1 MIEHMSRNRYTLIAA
16 TAAAAVALS
25 ACSGTGEA
33 ASPKPWPSAGTGG
46 AVAAAP
52 TSAAVNTPTYTWKNV
67 DGQGQVTFDTG
78 KPSTQYGSA
87 EPGVS
92 LLRGFDVG
100 DIQACTIG
108 PAVTAGFLTAGH
120 CSTHGDSQA
129 PRVAGVTQYA
139 EISADG
145 DKDLLG
151 ASTPVDG
158 LDVAVVETSRVSR
171 EATRI
176 ADTWPVAGV
185 LTASGVRQLVPLG
198 SVVCFNGAVSGVR
211 CGARVADEGDQLVY
225 SAPSEHG
232 DSGSPVFV
240 VNEDGRAALI
250 GILNAGDD
258 AGADR
263 KSTAVYLETA
273 LMASG
278 TAVKLDPHT
287 VPFDAPQPGLFSQ
300 RISTP

>member
-1 MIEHMSRNRYTLIAA
+1 MSTKRYALIAA
-16 TAAAAVALS
+16 TAAAAVAVS
-25 ACSGTGEA
+25 ACSPTAPAE
-33 ASPKPWPSAGTGG
+33 PKPWPNAGAGG
-46 AVAAAP
+46 AVAAP
-52 TSAAVNTPTYTWKNV
+52 TSATVKTPEFVWKNV
-67 DGQGQVTFDTG
+67 DGQGHVEFDTG
-78 KPSTQYGSA
+78 KPATQYGSA
-87 EPGVS
+87 EPGVA
-92 LLRGFDVG
+92 LLRGFDTG
-100 DIQACTIG
+100 NIQACSIG
-108 PAVTAGFLTAGH
+108 PAVKSGFLTAGH
-120 CSTHGDSQA
+120 CSTRGDSQA

-139 EISADG
+139 ETSADG

-158 LDVAVVETSRVSR
+158 LDVAVIETSNVSPD
-171 EATRI
+171 ATRI

-185 LTASGVRQLVPLG
+185 LTAPGVQQLVPVG
-198 SVVCFNGAVSGVR
+198 SSVCFSGAVSGVR
-211 CGARVADEGDQLVY
+211 CGERVADEGGQLVY

-232 DSGSPVFV
+232 DSGAPVFV

-258 AGADR
+258 TGADR

-278 TAVKLDPHT
+278 TAVKLDPGT

>member
-1 MIEHMSRNRYTLIAA
+1 MSRNRLALIAA

-25 ACSGTGEA
+25 ACTATSSGE
-33 ASPKPWPSAGTGG
+33 PKPWPNVGTGG
-46 AVAAAP
+46 AVASE
-52 TSAAVNTPTYTWKNV
+52 TSAMVKTPTYTWKNV
-67 DGQGQVTFDTG
+67 DGQGHVEFDTG
-78 KPSTQYGSA
+78 KPATQYGSA

-92 LLRGFDVG
+92 LLRGFDTG
-100 DIQACTIG
+100 SIQACSIG
-108 PAVTAGFLTAGH
+108 PAVKSGFLTAGH
-120 CSTHGDSQA
+120 CSTRGDSQA

-139 EISADG
+139 ETSADG

-158 LDVAVVETSRVSR
+158 LDIAVIETSNVSPD
-171 EATRI
+171 ATRI

-185 LTASGVRQLVPLG
+185 LTAAGVQKLVPVG
-198 SVVCFNGAVSGVR
+198 GFVCFNGAVSGVR
-211 CGARVADEGDQLVY
+211 CGTRVADEGEQLVY

-232 DSGSPVFV
+232 DSGAPVFV
-240 VNEDGRAALI
+240 VNEGGRAALI

-258 AGADR
+258 TGADR

-273 LMASG
+273 LMATG
-278 TAVKLDPHT
+278 TAVKLDPHA

>member
-1 MIEHMSRNRYTLIAA
+1 MSSRNRFALIAA

-25 ACSGTGEA
+25 ACTATSSGE
-33 ASPKPWPSAGTGG
+33 PKPWPSAGSGG
-46 AVAAAP
+46 AVAAS
-52 TSAAVNTPTYTWKNV
+52 TSATVNTPEFVWKNV
-67 DGQGQVTFDTG
+67 DGQGHVEFDTG
-78 KPSTQYGSA
+78 KPATQYGSA

-108 PAVTAGFLTAGH
+108 PAVKSGFLTAGH
-120 CSTHGDSQA
+120 CSTRGDSQA

-139 EISADG
+139 ETSADG

-158 LDVAVVETSRVSR
+158 LDIAVIETSNVPPG
-171 EATRI
+171 ATMI
-176 ADTWPVAGV
+176 ADTWPIAGV
-185 LTASGVRQLVPLG
+185 LTAAGVRQLVPIG

-211 CGARVADEGDQLVY
+211 CGERVADEGGQLVY

-232 DSGSPVFV
+232 DSGAPVFV
-240 VNEDGRAALI
+240 VDSTTHSAALI
-250 GILNAGDD
+250 GILSEGDD
-258 AGADR
+258 VGADR
-263 KSTAVYLETA
+263 KSTATYLDAA
-273 LMASG
+273 LMATG

-287 VPFDAPQPGLFSQ
+287 VPFDAPHPGLFSQ